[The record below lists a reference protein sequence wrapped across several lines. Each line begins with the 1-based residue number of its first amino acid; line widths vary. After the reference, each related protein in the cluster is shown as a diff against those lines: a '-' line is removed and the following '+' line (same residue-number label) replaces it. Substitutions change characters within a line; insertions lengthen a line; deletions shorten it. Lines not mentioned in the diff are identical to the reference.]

1 MDNVLK
7 DQLIK
12 AMLSSKKVLMIITAK
27 VGVPFTE
34 IAILMHIHH
43 LADIESTD
51 DGVRVTCIKDQTH
64 ISLPAV
70 SQQLRTLEH
79 KGLIERKTKAK
90 DRRITLVTLTPAG
103 CAILAKVMEQRDL
116 ILEKLVLEVGEKHI
130 REYIETSFKI
140 VDCLADLDS
149 RTEQCMGS
157 KIN

>member
-1 MDNVLK
+1 MK
-7 DQLIK
+7 EQLIK

-27 VGVPFTE
+27 AGVPFAE
-34 IAILMHIHH
+34 IMILMHIHH

-103 CAILAKVMEQRDL
+103 CALLAKVMEQRDL
-116 ILEKLVLEVGEKHI
+116 LLEKLVLEVGEKNI
-130 REYIETSFKI
+130 RKYIETSIKI
-140 VDCLADLDS
+140 IHCLTDS
-149 RTEQCMGS
+149 DSQTEQCMGS
-157 KIN
+157 KFH